1 MITNNLLAGSVG
13 PIPDGTITNS
23 LLKGSIL
30 EGFQQAGSLVGTSRF
45 IEWYLPKFIGL
56 IFVFGALAFFFMLLW
71 GAVTWILSGGDKA
84 GLENAKGRITNAIVG
99 FVLLI
104 GTFAIVKLIETF
116 FGIDILSIDIGPLVI
131 Q

>member
-1 MITNNLLAGSVG
+1 
-13 PIPDGTITNS
+13 
-23 LLKGSIL
+23 
-30 EGFQQAGSLVGTSRF
+30 
-45 IEWYLPKFIGL
+45 
-56 IFVFGALAFFFMLLW
+56 MLLW
-71 GAVTWILSGGDKA
+71 GAISWILSGGDKA
-84 GLENAKGRITNAIVG
+84 GLESAKGRITNAIVG

>member
-1 MITNNLLAGSVG
+1 MQTNTLLAGAGVTGDGKISNPAIGNTLNQMLLNLPEFFFSDLISRTVG
-13 PIPDGTITNS
+13 
-23 LLKGSIL
+23 LLFVVGS
-30 EGFQQAGSLVGTSRF
+30 
-45 IEWYLPKFIGL
+45 
-56 IFVFGALAFFFMLLW
+56 LAFFFMLLW
-71 GAVTWILSGGDKA
+71 GAVSWILSGGDKA